1 MAGDLAGGVND
12 FFDGKADAVAQ
23 IKDVALAAVHQIIHR
38 QNMRL
43 CQIRHMDVVSNTG
56 AVLGVVVIAKNR
68 NVLALSVGNLQN
80 QRNQMRFRI
89 VRLADFTGDMGAT
102 GVEVAQRYKPQ
113 AMCLPHPFEHLFH
126 AQLGLAVAVGR
137 LGLVRLQ
144 NRHALRLAVCRS
156 CRRKNNLVN
165 AVRHHGFQQN
175 LCAAQIVVII
185 FERIG
190 HGFADERICR
200 KMNDAVNVFRFKN
213 GIHKFAIANVTLI
226 KFCLR
231 MHRFDVSGLQIVR
244 NDDVAP
250 CVYQFIYGVRAN
262 VARAAKYQN
271 CHICFLLMPAEP
283 RRLPDELSKR
293 GRHLFRA
300 RIPWLS

>member
-1 MAGDLAGGVND
+1 MTGDLAGGVND

-43 CQIRHMDVVSNTG
+43 CQICHMDVIADTC

-68 NVLALSVGNLQN
+68 NVFALSVGNLQN

-89 VRLADFTGDMGAT
+89 VRFANFAGDMRAA

-113 AMCLPHPFEHLFH
+113 AMRLPHPFKHLFH

-144 NRHALRLAVCRS
+144 NRHALRLTVCRS
-156 CRRKNNLVN
+156 RGRKNNLVN
-165 AVRHHGFQQN
+165 AVCHHGFQQN
-175 LCAAQIVVII
+175 LGAAQIVVIV
-185 FERIG
+185 FERVC

-200 KMNDAVNVFRFKN
+200 KMDNAVNVF
-213 GIHKFAIANVTLI
+213 
-226 KFCLR
+226 
-231 MHRFDVSGLQIVR
+231 
-244 NDDVAP
+244 
-250 CVYQFIYGVRAN
+250 
-262 VARAAKYQN
+262 
-271 CHICFLLMPAEP
+271 
-283 RRLPDELSKR
+283 
-293 GRHLFRA
+293 
-300 RIPWLS
+300 